1 MQSILAAITVIIFS
15 SPVLGWFA
23 TTTASTPKAELQA
36 RTPVKMIEAVF
47 PGKE

>member
-23 TTTASTPKAELQA
+23 TTTASTPKS
-36 RTPVKMIEAVF
+36 RTS
-47 PGKE
+47 GKDSCEND